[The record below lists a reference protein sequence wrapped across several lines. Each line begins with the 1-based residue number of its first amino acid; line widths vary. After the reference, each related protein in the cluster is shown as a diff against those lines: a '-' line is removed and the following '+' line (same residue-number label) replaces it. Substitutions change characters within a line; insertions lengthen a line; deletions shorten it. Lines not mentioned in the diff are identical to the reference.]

1 MLAQRSG
8 RGKVEESET
17 NKKDVS
23 ISEFLGIQQPFRTM
37 KIIKSE
43 KEYRA
48 ALQRL
53 EEIFDAK
60 KNTSLGDELEL
71 LSLLIEQYEKEKYMI
86 AFPDPIEAIQFRM
99 DQMGYKQKD
108 LAEIIGLKS
117 RVSEILNRKRK
128 LTLDMIRKLHLA
140 MNIPTE
146 VLVREN

>member
-1 MLAQRSG
+1 M
-8 RGKVEESET
+8 EESQT
-17 NKKDVS
+17 NKTDVS
-23 ISEFLGIQQPFRTM
+23 ISEFLGMQQPFRTM

-108 LAEIIGLKS
+108 LAEINGLKS

-146 VLVREN
+146 VLVREY

>member
-1 MLAQRSG
+1 
-8 RGKVEESET
+8 
-17 NKKDVS
+17 
-23 ISEFLGIQQPFRTM
+23 M

-43 KEYRA
+43 KEYRQ

-53 EEIFDAK
+53 DAIFDAK
-60 KNTSLGDELEL
+60 KNTALGDELEL
-71 LSLLIEQYEKEKYMI
+71 LSLLIEQYEKEKYLI
-86 AFPDPIEAIQFRM
+86 AFPDPIAAIQFRM

-140 MNIPTE
+140 MGIPTE
-146 VLVREN
+146 VLVREY

>member
-1 MLAQRSG
+1 MQLQ
-8 RGKVEESET
+8 
-17 NKKDVS
+17 
-23 ISEFLGIQQPFRTM
+23 FRIM

-43 KEYRA
+43 KEYRQ

-71 LSLLIEQYEKEKYMI
+71 LSLLIEQYEKEKYMV

-146 VLVREN
+146 VLVREY

>member
-1 MLAQRSG
+1 M
-8 RGKVEESET
+8 
-17 NKKDVS
+17 
-23 ISEFLGIQQPFRTM
+23 QQPFRTM

-146 VLVREN
+146 VLVREY

>member
-1 MLAQRSG
+1 M
-8 RGKVEESET
+8 EESET
-17 NKKDVS
+17 NKTDVP
-23 ISEFLGIQQPFRTM
+23 ISKFLGMQQPFRTM

-71 LSLLIEQYEKEKYMI
+71 LSLLIDQYEKEKYMI

-146 VLVREN
+146 VLVREY